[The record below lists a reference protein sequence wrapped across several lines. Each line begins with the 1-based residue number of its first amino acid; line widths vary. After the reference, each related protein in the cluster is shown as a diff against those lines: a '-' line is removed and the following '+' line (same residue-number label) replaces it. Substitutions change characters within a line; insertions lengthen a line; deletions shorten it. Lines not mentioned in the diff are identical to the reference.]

1 MDKSIV
7 EQIKSLIISEEYDEA
22 KDALDGIMENL
33 QFDIDDWMIESEEDE
48 EHVETLR
55 STLDILQNVFAELE
69 SMDFD
74 KDELIEQLT
83 EAI

>member
-1 MDKSIV
+1 MDKSIM

-48 EHVETLR
+48 EHVEKLR
-55 STLDILQNVFAELE
+55 NTLDILQNVFAELE